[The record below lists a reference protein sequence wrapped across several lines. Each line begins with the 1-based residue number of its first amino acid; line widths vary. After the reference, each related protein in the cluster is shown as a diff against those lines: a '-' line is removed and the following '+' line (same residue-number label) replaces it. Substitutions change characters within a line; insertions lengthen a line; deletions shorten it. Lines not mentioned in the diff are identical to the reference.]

1 MKRKDQR
8 SIRIQF
14 EPTRFARQ
22 HLRDSY
28 EKVTPIVSA
37 ALGCEVNSGPSAR
50 PVAKIQRG
58 GRR

>member
-28 EKVTPIVSA
+28 ERITPVVSA
-37 ALGCEVNSGPSAR
+37 ALGCEVNSDLSAR
-50 PVAKIQRG
+50 PVAKILRG
-58 GRR
+58 GQQ